1 MDINRNTYNDR
12 KPKADPV
19 KMLGY
24 GPKLR
29 GEPGRST
36 QDWMNELREGEHNGG
51 NSCNINTQISTTD
64 KKG

>member
-1 MDINRNTYNDR
+1 MECTGNTLDDK
-12 KPKADPV
+12 KPEADPV

-36 QDWMNELREGEHNGG
+36 QDWMNELREGERDGE
-51 NSCNINTQISTTD
+51 NSCNINM
-64 KKG
+64 